1 MIRPHFFAWDVVI
14 FLIATFSWKIRY
26 LQVTIHRSIWPPIRP
41 MNSSQGS
48 SQVSGTRRRIVA
60 WGGVG
65 VLATFAGYL
74 GWPRQEKE
82 ATASH
87 SKSSVKPA
95 AGNSSQTLSEPPE
108 PAAVVV
114 MKGRDVF
121 LPHVESEFRLQYGPL
136 SFANCKLI
144 EVGVLQ
150 TMHAPKADFTSYSLL
165 FTASKDF
172 VPESRMYRL
181 SHEVLGTMDLFLS
194 PIGNSK
200 DRVFLEAIINQ
211 KV

>member
-1 MIRPHFFAWDVVI
+1 M
-14 FLIATFSWKIRY
+14 T
-26 LQVTIHRSIWPPIRP
+26 
-41 MNSSQGS
+41 SSPDS
-48 SQVSGTRRRIVA
+48 PQVSGTRRRIVA

-74 GWPRQEKE
+74 SWPRQGKGSGQAVNK
-82 ATASH
+82 AT
-87 SKSSVKPA
+87 VKPST
-95 AGNSSQTLSEPPE
+95 GNSGQTLSDPVE
-108 PAAVVV
+108 PAPLAVIS
-114 MKGRDVF
+114 GRDVF
-121 LPHVESEFRLQYGPL
+121 LPHVESEFRLEYGPL
-136 SFANCKLI
+136 SFAKCKLI

-181 SHEVLGTMDLFLS
+181 NHEVLGKMDLFLS

-200 DRVFLEAIINQ
+200 DRVFLEAIISQ
-211 KV
+211 RV